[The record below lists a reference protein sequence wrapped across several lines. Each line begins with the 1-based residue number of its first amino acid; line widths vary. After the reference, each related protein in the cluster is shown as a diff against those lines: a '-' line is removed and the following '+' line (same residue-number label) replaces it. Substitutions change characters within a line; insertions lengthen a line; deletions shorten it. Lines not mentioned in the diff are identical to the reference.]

1 MEPVRLDMNF
11 TCDMH
16 VNVLYIVIYLY
27 IYIYIYAPTGRC
39 LSVIFRVVGFYLSNC
54 LLPIQMTA
62 RGQPLRWLS
71 VVSNRA
77 GELMGRS
84 LASQISVFRYVFD
97 LVLGLVGVD
106 LVRSQITRPES
117 GIFCQVPAIVAPW
130 PHTLNCRV
138 QSILS
143 SHRPFRFTRD
153 FARPWP

>member
-1 MEPVRLDMNF
+1 MDLE
-11 TCDMH
+11 
-16 VNVLYIVIYLY
+16 
-27 IYIYIYAPTGRC
+27 APTVMPVSY
-39 LSVIFRVVGFYLSNC
+39 LELFVGFYLTTNC

-84 LASQISVFRYVFD
+84 LASQLAVRYVFD

-130 PHTLNCRV
+130 PHTLNCRA